1 MNYELRIMNV
11 VTENKYAEV
20 FQKLNKAE
28 NSIEAAAFRRFEKIG
43 IPNRKNEVYKYSNLN
58 YFKNLSPS
66 IDGNIPHKLPE
77 YFTHEYL
84 KDKNLLVTVNGIFS
98 ESLSKF
104 EEDENGIHISC
115 MCDAR
120 KEFRDI
126 VSAHYNETSKDY
138 PDAFSEM
145 NTAFAQCGIFIYA
158 RKNAQAKKPI
168 LVLNLGYKQA
178 SETLACQ
185 RNLIVLEEN
194 STVEIIEDYLNLDEE
209 EAFNLNH
216 FSEVYIGDN
225 ARLNLNIYQEE
236 ANNFHFIG
244 NKFFEL
250 GCNSVLKASTLNFDG
265 KFIRNNFRVDLNGQ
279 NGEATIN
286 GVFINENEDHTD
298 SRILIK
304 HNAPHCQSF
313 QTYKGILS
321 DQSTGVFNG
330 KVYVA
335 EGAQKTNAYQ
345 SNKNILLSEEATI
358 NTKPELEIY
367 ADDVKCSHG
376 ATCGQLDENAIF
388 YAETRG
394 IPREKAKKLI
404 VFAFAQEVVQ
414 AIDNEEFKNFMERRL
429 VHKLQLSEYS
439 TYEAVQSGVKE

>member
-1 MNYELRIMNV
+1 MTVI
-11 VTENKYAEV
+11 TENKYAEA
-20 FQKLNKAE
+20 FQKLKKAP
-28 NSIEAAAFRRFEKIG
+28 NSIEAMAFRRFEKMG
-43 IPNRKNEVYKYSNLN
+43 IPNRKSEVYKYSNLN
-58 YFKNLSPS
+58 HFKDLSPS
-66 IDGNIPHKLPE
+66 IAGNIPHKLPE

-84 KDKNLLVTVNGIFS
+84 KDKNLLVTVNGIFA
-98 ESLSKF
+98 ENLSHF
-104 EEDENGIHISC
+104 QEYHEGIHISC

-126 VSAHYNETSKDY
+126 VSAHYNETSKDH

-158 RKNAQAKKPI
+158 RKNAIAKKPI
-168 LVLNLGYKQA
+168 LVLNLAYKQEA
-178 SETLACQ
+178 NSFACQ

-194 STVEIIEDYLNLDEE
+194 SEVEIIEDYLNLDEE
-209 EAFNLNH
+209 ETFNLNH
-216 FSEVYIGDN
+216 FSEFYIADN
-225 ARLNLNIYQEE
+225 ARLKLNIYQEE
-236 ANNFHFIG
+236 DNKFHFIG

-250 GCNSVLKASTLNFDG
+250 GNNSTLKASTLNFAG
-265 KFIRNNFRVDLNGQ
+265 KFIRNNFRVNLNGE
-279 NGEATIN
+279 NGEVTLN

-298 SRILIK
+298 SRILIS

-313 QTYKGILS
+313 QTYKGILN

-414 AIDNEEFKNFMERRL
+414 AIDNEDFKNFMERRL
-429 VHKLQLSEYS
+429 VHKLSLAEYS
-439 TYEAVQSGVKE
+439 TFEAVQSGLKE

>member
-1 MNYELRIMNV
+1 MII
-11 VTENKYAEV
+11 TEDKYAEA
-20 FQKLNKAE
+20 FQKLNKKE
-28 NSIEAAAFRRFEKIG
+28 NSVEAIAFNRFQKMG
-43 IPNRKNEVYKYSNLN
+43 IPNRKSEVYRYSNLK
-58 YFKNLSPS
+58 YFKDLSPS
-66 IDGNIPHKLPE
+66 TDERIPHKLPD
-77 YFTHEYL
+77 YFTHDYL
-84 KDKNLLVTVNGIFS
+84 KDKNLLVTVNGIFA
-98 ESLSKF
+98 ESLSSF
-104 EEDENGIHISC
+104 TEDEDGVHISC

-126 VSAHYNETSKDY
+126 VAAHYNETSKDH

-158 RKNAQAKKPI
+158 RKNAIAKKPI

-178 SETLACQ
+178 AKTIACQ
-185 RNLIVLEEN
+185 RNLIVLEDN
-194 STVEIIEDYLNLDEE
+194 SEVEIIEDYLNLDDA

-216 FSEVYIGDN
+216 FSEFYIAEN
-225 ARLNLNIYQEE
+225 AKLRLNIYQEE
-236 ANNFHFIG
+236 QNNFHFIG

-250 GCNSVLKASTLNFDG
+250 KANSNLKATTLNFHG
-265 KFIRNNFRVDLNGQ
+265 KFIRNNFRVNLNGS

-286 GVFINENEDHTD
+286 GVFINENQDHTD

-313 QTYKGILS
+313 QTYKGILG

-345 SNKNILLSEEATI
+345 SNKNILLSEEAVI

-394 IPREKAKKLI
+394 LPRESAKKLI

-414 AIDNEEFKNFMERRL
+414 AIDNLDFRNFMERRL

-439 TYEAVQSGVKE
+439 TFESVQSGDKE

>member
-1 MNYELRIMNV
+1 MSTI
-11 VTENKYAEV
+11 TANKYQEAFE
-20 FQKLNKAE
+20 KLNKKE
-28 NSIEAAAFRRFEKIG
+28 QSMEAIAFRRFEKMG
-43 IPNRKNEVYKYSNLN
+43 IPSRKSEVYRYSNMN
-58 YFKNLSPS
+58 YFKGLSPAIS
-66 IDGNIPHKLPE
+66 GNVPHKIPE

-84 KDKNLLVTVNGIFS
+84 ADKHLLVTVNGIFA
-98 ESLSKF
+98 ENLSKF
-104 EEDENGIHISC
+104 EEDQDGVHISC

-126 VSAHYNETSKDY
+126 VEAHYNKTSEDY
-138 PDAFSEM
+138 PDTFSEM

-158 RKNAQAKKPI
+158 RKNAVAKKPI
-168 LVLNLGYKQA
+168 VVLHLGYHQEEA
-178 SETLACQ
+178 SLNCQ

-194 STVEIIEDYLNLDEE
+194 SEVEIIEDYVNLDHNK
-209 EAFNLNH
+209 AFNINH
-216 FSEVYIGDN
+216 FSECFVKDN
-225 ARLNLNIYQEE
+225 ARLKINIYQEDE
-236 ANNFHFIG
+236 NQVHFIG

-250 GCNSVLKASTLNFDG
+250 GRSSRLKVSTLNFHG
-265 KFIRNNFRVDLNGQ
+265 KFVRNNFRVNLNGE

-298 SRILIK
+298 SRILLK
-304 HNAPHCQSF
+304 HNAPHCESF
-313 QTYKGILS
+313 QTFKGILN

-345 SNKNILLSEEATI
+345 SNKNILLSEDAVI

-376 ATCGQLDENAIF
+376 ATCGQLDENALF
-388 YAETRG
+388 YAQTRG

-414 AIDNEEFKNFMERRL
+414 AIDNIDFRNFIERRL
-429 VHKLQLSEYS
+429 VHKLGLSEYS
-439 TYEAVQSGVKE
+439 TYESVQSGEKE

>member
-1 MNYELRIMNV
+1 MIV
-11 VTENKYAEV
+11 SENKYKDQFAL
-20 FQKLNKAE
+20 LNKKE
-28 NSIEAAAFRRFEKIG
+28 NSLEAKAFARFEKMG
-43 IPNRKNEVYKYSNLN
+43 LPTRKSEVYRYSNLS

-66 IDGNIPHKLPE
+66 INGNIPHKIPD
-77 YFTHEYL
+77 YFTHDYL
-84 KDKNLLVTVNGIFS
+84 KEKNVLVTINGIFA
-98 ESLSKF
+98 ENLSSF
-104 EEDENGIHISC
+104 EEEENGIYISC

-126 VSAHYNETSKDY
+126 VESHYDETSKDY

-158 RKNAQAKKPI
+158 KKNAIAKKPI
-168 LVLNLGYKQA
+168 LILHLGYAQG
-178 SETLACQ
+178 EDTLACQ

-194 STVEIIEDYLNLDEE
+194 SELEIIEDYLNLDEE
-209 EAFNLNH
+209 LAFNINH
-216 FSEVYIGDN
+216 FSEYFLKAN
-225 ARLNLNIYQEE
+225 SNLKLNIYQEE
-236 ANNFHFIG
+236 ENKFHFIG
-244 NKFFEL
+244 NKFFEQERD
-250 GCNSVLKASTLNFDG
+250 SRLKVTALNFDG
-265 KFIRNNFRVDLNGQ
+265 KFVRNSFRVNLNGE
-279 NGEATIN
+279 NAEATLN

-304 HNAPHCQSF
+304 HNAPNCQSF
-313 QTYKGILS
+313 QTFKGILN
-321 DQSTGVFNG
+321 DYSTAVFNG

-345 SNKNILLSEEATI
+345 SNKNILLSEDAVI

-367 ADDVKCSHG
+367 ANDVKCSHG

-388 YAETRG
+388 YAESRG

-414 AIDNEEFKNFMERRL
+414 AIDNEDFRNFMERRL
-429 VHKLQLSEYS
+429 VHQLDLAEYS
-439 TYEAVQSGVKE
+439 TYESVQSGIKE

>member
-1 MNYELRIMNV
+1 MTI
-11 VTENKYAEV
+11 TENKYETS
-20 FQKLNKAE
+20 FQKLKKAP
-28 NSIEAAAFRRFEKIG
+28 NSVEAQAFSRFEKMG
-43 IPNRKNEVYKYSNLN
+43 IPNRKSEVYKYSNLN
-58 YFKNLSPS
+58 YFKNLTPS
-66 IDGNIPHKLPE
+66 TDGNIPHKLPE
-77 YFTHEYL
+77 YFTHDYL
-84 KDKNLLVTVNGIFS
+84 KDKNLLVTVNGIFA
-98 ESLSKF
+98 ENLSKF
-104 EEDENGIHISC
+104 QEDEDGIHISC

-126 VSAHYNETSKDY
+126 VSAHYNETSKDH

-158 RKNAQAKKPI
+158 RKNAIAKKPI
-168 LVLNLGYKQA
+168 LVLNLGYKQTTD
-178 SETLACQ
+178 TLACQ

-194 STVEIIEDYLNLDEE
+194 SEVEIIEDYLNLDEE
-209 EAFNLNH
+209 GAFNLNH
-216 FSEVYIGDN
+216 FSEIFIADN
-225 ARLNLNIYQEE
+225 ARLRLNIYQEE
-236 ANNFHFIG
+236 ENSLYFIG

-250 GCNSVLKASTLNFDG
+250 GRNSYLKASTLNFAG
-265 KFIRNNFRVDLNGQ
+265 KFVRNNFRVNLNGE
-279 NGEATIN
+279 NGEATLN

-313 QTYKGILS
+313 QTYKGILG

-345 SNKNILLSEEATI
+345 SNKNILLSEDAVI

-394 IPREKAKKLI
+394 LPRESAKKLI

-414 AIDNEEFKNFMERRL
+414 AIENEDFKNFMERRL
-429 VHKLQLSEYS
+429 VHKLGLSEYS
-439 TYEAVQSGVKE
+439 TYEAVQSGLKE